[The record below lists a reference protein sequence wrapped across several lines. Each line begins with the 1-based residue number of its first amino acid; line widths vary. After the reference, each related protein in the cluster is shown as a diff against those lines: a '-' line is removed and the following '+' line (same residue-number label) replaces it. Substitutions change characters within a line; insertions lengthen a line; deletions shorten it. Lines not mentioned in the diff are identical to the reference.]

1 MITLGP
7 SSSYWLVFVSA
18 ATAACVTLLMQPML
32 SRRALPILL
41 EMPSEKTEKPHDR
54 PVKKRGHP
62 TPDDFRFLTR
72 TGEKISSMMNAG
84 QTLTSK
90 VWPDFSTDLEGRRGI
105 FIACSQPLIPTSNE
119 DDMQRQK
126 TWILLAVI
134 ATVKYT
140 EANRRAVDYIAI
152 TDPLGL
158 SGDRWYYEL
167 EMKTAAGIH
176 SQFINE
182 GLSLEESCRLIMAS
196 WHRVTSQPTLQ

>member
-1 MITLGP
+1 MVTLGTA
-7 SSSYWLVFVSA
+7 SNYRLILVSA
-18 ATAACVTLLMQPML
+18 VTASCVTLLMQPML
-32 SRRALPILL
+32 SRRALPILVD
-41 EMPSEKTEKPHDR
+41 MPLEKTVKPQDQ
-54 PVKKRGHP
+54 PVKKRDLP
-62 TPDDFRFLTR
+62 TPDDIRFLTR

-152 TDPLGL
+152 TDPLGMA
-158 SGDRWYYEL
+158 GERWYYEL
-167 EMKTAAGIH
+167 ELTTAAGIH
-176 SQFINE
+176 SQFFNE
-182 GLSLEESCRLIMAS
+182 GLSLEQSCRMIMSS
-196 WHRVTSQPTLQ
+196 WHRVTSKTTPQ